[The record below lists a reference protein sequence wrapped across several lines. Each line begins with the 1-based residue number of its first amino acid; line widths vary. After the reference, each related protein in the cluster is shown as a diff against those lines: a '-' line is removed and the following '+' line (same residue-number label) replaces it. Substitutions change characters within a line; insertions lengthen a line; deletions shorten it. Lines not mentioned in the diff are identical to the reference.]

1 VAAALRAATE
11 APVRILKRGATGVLA
26 ATLAAVL
33 GGTVAAAAAPAGP
46 ESCAACFRASDPL
59 ECHQV
64 AVALAMGREYER
76 AIAIEE
82 SVHAAVPHD
91 PEVAAALAKMY
102 RDGTRNV
109 ARAVEMY
116 RTALHLRPG
125 YPPALMGLG
134 TIMQDTG
141 QPDLAVRYY
150 QRAAR
155 ENPSEPLFHMRL
167 AEALVKVG
175 READAGP
182 ILKDIVNRWP
192 GTPEAETARNLIP
205 RTALA
210 KP

>member
-1 VAAALRAATE
+1 MAAARRARWGD
-11 APVRILKRGATGVLA
+11 PVRILKRRATHVLA
-26 ATLAAVL
+26 ATILAVL
-33 GGTVAAAAAPAGP
+33 AGTPPIAAPAGP
-46 ESCAACFRASDPL
+46 QSCDACFRASDPL

-64 AVALAMGREYER
+64 AIALAMGREYGL

-82 SVHAAVPHD
+82 RVHAAAPGD
-91 PEVAAALAKMY
+91 AEVAAALAKMY

-116 RTALHLRPG
+116 HTALHARPG

-141 QPDLAVRYY
+141 QTDLAVRYY

-155 ENPSEPLFHMRL
+155 ENPAEPLFKIRL
-167 AEALVKVG
+167 AETLVLAG
-175 READAGP
+175 RESDADP
-182 ILKDIVNRWP
+182 ILKEIVQRWP
-192 GTPEAETARNLIP
+192 GTPEAESARNLMP

>member
-1 VAAALRAATE
+1 ML
-11 APVRILKRGATGVLA
+11 VRLLVVVLFP
-26 ATLAAVL
+26 AV
-33 GGTVAAAAAPAGP
+33 TIAAAPASAA
-46 ESCAACFRASDPL
+46 SCTACFRASEAL

-64 AVALAMGREYER
+64 AVSLAMAREFKQ

-82 SVHAAVPHD
+82 NVRAALPES

-116 RTALHLRPG
+116 RTALYLRPG

-134 TIMQDTG
+134 AIMQDTG
-141 QPDLAVRYY
+141 QTEVAARYY
-150 QRAAR
+150 ERVAR
-155 ENPSEPLFHMRL
+155 ENPAEPLFKMRL
-167 AEALVKVG
+167 AETLVRLG
-175 READAGP
+175 READAEP
-182 ILKDIVNRWP
+182 ILREIVQRWP
-192 GTPEAETARNLIP
+192 GSPEAESAKTLMP

>member
-1 VAAALRAATE
+1 MMKLVAPAALA
-11 APVRILKRGATGVLA
+11 VSILFLV
-26 ATLAAVL
+26 
-33 GGTVAAAAAPAGP
+33 PAGALAGP
-46 ESCAACFRASDPL
+46 ASAESCTACFRASVPL

-64 AVALAMGREYER
+64 AMGLAMGRDYAR

-82 SVHAAVPHD
+82 QVRAAVPDD

-116 RTALHLRPG
+116 HMALYLRPG
-125 YPPALMGLG
+125 YPPALVGLG

-141 QPDLAVRYY
+141 QTEVAARYF

-155 ENPSEPLFHMRL
+155 ENPSEPLFKIRL
-167 AEALVKVG
+167 AETLVRLG
-175 READAGP
+175 RESEADP
-182 ILKDIVNRWP
+182 ILREIVQRWP
-192 GTPEAETARNLIP
+192 GTPEAESARTLMP